1 MLSRVA
7 WVVPGMFLLFAVQ
20 TVLSWDRLFV
30 YTRQLVAVRRMFSH
44 NTSLLCNTAR
54 ARGAPRFSQRL
65 SPLLQA
71 SCACHRSG
79 CENTLTTLNIPDSQ
93 PLCLTKLKIMSKQ
106 EADGRSQASRRW
118 PRDCRTRL
126 VVPVAHIHLLVAH
139 CSTDL
144 ILGAAPRPPRY
155 TPHEGS

>member
-1 MLSRVA
+1 
-7 WVVPGMFLLFAVQ
+7 MFLLFAVQ

-54 ARGAPRFSQRL
+54 PWGARRCSQRL

-93 PLCLTKLKIMSKQ
+93 PLCLTKLIMSKQ
-106 EADGRSQASRRW
+106 EADNGSQASRSW
-118 PRDCRTRL
+118 PRDFHTRF

-139 CSTDL
+139 CSKDL
-144 ILGAAPRPPRY
+144 ILSAAPRRPRY